1 MGNQNEKKNSKYNEI
16 TLKYAYKE
24 NYSYIL
30 GEEFVKNNE
39 NKGKIIFM
47 STKKEITKTICRKL
61 AFSSEDVND
70 NFITIKLLLEKM

>member
-47 STKKEITKTICRKL
+47 STKK
-61 AFSSEDVND
+61 
-70 NFITIKLLLEKM
+70 